1 MSAFVTS
8 RDGTRIAYD
17 RVGQGPAIILVAAA
31 MLFRGFDPTTA
42 EMGRQLAARG
52 FTVVNYD
59 RRGRGESAEATSFT
73 LQDEIDDIAAL
84 LAVVGGEAALFG
96 NSSGGAICLAAA
108 AAGLPL
114 TKLALWEVP
123 LGPENGTDG
132 AAFFA
137 GLRERIAAGD
147 QVGTIEYYMKDMPPE
162 WLAGA
167 KQSPSWPTMV
177 ALGHSLA
184 ADAESLAWAQSAP
197 HAELWATITQ
207 PTVAMIG
214 AQTLPIMPLAA
225 DAIVAA
231 LPHARRLTIQAANHG
246 WTPEI
251 MASVLGDFL
260 AS

>member
-17 RVGQGPAIILVAAA
+17 RVGQGPAIILVGGA
-31 MLFRGFDPTTA
+31 MQFRGFDSTTV
-42 EMGRQLAARG
+42 EMSRQLAARG

-73 LQDEIDDIAAL
+73 LRDEIDDIAAL
-84 LAVVGGEAALFG
+84 IATVDGEAALFG
-96 NSSGGAICLAAA
+96 SSSGGAICLAAA
-108 AAGLPL
+108 AAGLPV

-123 LGPENGTDG
+123 LGPENGANW
-132 AAFFA
+132 AAFLA
-137 GLRERIAAGD
+137 GLRERISAGD
-147 QVGTIEYYMKDMPPE
+147 REGTVEYYMKDMPPE

-184 ADAESLAWAQSAP
+184 ADAEALAWAQSAP
-197 HAELWATITQ
+197 HAELWAAITQ
-207 PTVAMIG
+207 PTVAIIG
-214 AQTLPIMPLAA
+214 TQTLPIMPLAA

-231 LPHARRLTIQAANHG
+231 LPHAHNLTIQAANHG
-246 WTPEI
+246 WTPEV
-251 MASVLGDFL
+251 MTTALGDFL
-260 AS
+260 TS